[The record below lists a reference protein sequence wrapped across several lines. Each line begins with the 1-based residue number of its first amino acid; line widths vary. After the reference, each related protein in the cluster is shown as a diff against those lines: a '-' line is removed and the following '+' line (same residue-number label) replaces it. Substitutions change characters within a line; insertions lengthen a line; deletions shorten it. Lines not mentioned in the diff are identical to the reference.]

1 MRMSSFAKVL
11 TATDVGSN
19 GSHQGGPL
27 IPSSVSGVL
36 PQPVTSMTA
45 TAAIDV
51 QIDVSRNGRSLGTT
65 EASVVAHS
73 RNLSRNDETHLTGLL
88 PVARPKAGDV
98 MVVTRTGRRRYSVD
112 IVSRSRAKAVKAR
125 LGGQRYGYMS

>member
-1 MRMSSFAKVL
+1 MNKRSFAKVL

-36 PQPVTSMTA
+36 PQPVIHVSP
-45 TAAIDV
+45 TAAVDV
-51 QIDVSRNGRSLGTT
+51 RVDVSRNGRALGTT
-65 EASVVAHS
+65 EATVVAHS

-88 PVARPKAGDV
+88 PVARPKSGDV
-98 MVVTRTGRRRYSVD
+98 MVVTRTGRRHYSVD
-112 IVSRSRAKAVKAR
+112 IVSKSRAKAVKAQ
-125 LGGQRYGYMS
+125 LGGRRYGYVS